1 MTLLTLFLGVWLLAM
16 LAGSHLLAHRGIALG
31 QDLPAAAAWSVR
43 FAYFAGTG
51 CAALLFLW
59 LATDGLT
66 AP

>member
-1 MTLLTLFLGVWLLAM
+1 MSLFEPFLVLWLLAL
-16 LAGSHLLAHRGIALG
+16 LAGEHLLAHRGIALG